1 MARIQ
6 LRRGAPRKGK
16 KADNPNASGPDLKAR
31 LTQLRTLL
39 RRRWQMTVVLGALL
53 TGSLYFFGLRP
64 ANAELERRIAESDV
78 AESRASKNKA
88 QFEALQSP
96 EGAAEASAK
105 FDRALEMDTL
115 LPATI
120 TPLEMLQTITTIATD
135 AGLELGAS
143 TPAEAPSAGPAEG
156 LQFYTFA
163 IVVEGDFTQIM
174 RFVEGLQSAK
184 PMVSVYSAK
193 FTYTPASPDSGVA
206 ALVRFESEV
215 RFWTSNL
222 EQLSTIKADLDAK
235 RREDQGL
242 PPLET
247 TPPTTFPS
255 TPPTLPSTP
264 STAPSVPGAPAD
276 GATGT
281 TGSTLV
287 PTTPVSPSTTLP
299 ASPSTSAPSGTSPS
313 TSTPASTLPASVGEV
328 TPGAFCSPEGALG
341 TYGGVPHVCSKTAKN
356 GSAFIDGKAHWRPS

>member
-6 LRRGAPRKGK
+6 LRRGAPKKGK
-16 KADNPNASGPDLKAR
+16 KAANPNASGPDLKAR

-120 TPLEMLQTITTIATD
+120 TPLAMLQTITTIATD

-143 TPAEAPSAGPAEG
+143 TPAEAPAAGPAEG

-174 RFVEGLQSAK
+174 RFVEGLQSAQ

-193 FTYTPASPDSGVA
+193 FTYTPASPESGVA

-242 PPLET
+242 PPLEP
-247 TPPTTFPS
+247 TPPTTSPT

-264 STAPSVPGAPAD
+264 STAPGVPAD

-281 TGSTLV
+281 TGSTLA
-287 PTTPVSPSTTLP
+287 PTTATTTATTLP
-299 ASPSTSAPSGTSPS
+299 ASPSTSVPSGTSPS
-313 TSTPASTLPASVGEV
+313 TSTPASTLPISVGEV

-341 TYGGVPHVCSKTAKN
+341 TYGGIPHVCSKTAKN

>member
-16 KADNPNASGPDLKAR
+16 KAANPNASGPDLKAR

-78 AESRASKNKA
+78 AESRASKNKV

-120 TPLEMLQTITTIATD
+120 TPLAMLQTITTIATD

-143 TPAEAPSAGPAEG
+143 TPAEAPAAGPAEG

-174 RFVEGLQSAK
+174 RFVEGLQSAQ

-193 FTYTPASPDSGVA
+193 FTYTPASPESGVA

-247 TPPTTFPS
+247 TPPTTLPS

-264 STAPSVPGAPAD
+264 STAPPVPGAPAD
-276 GATGT
+276 GT

-287 PTTPVSPSTTLP
+287 PTTPVSPSSTLP

>member
-16 KADNPNASGPDLKAR
+16 KAANPNASGPDLKAR

-64 ANAELERRIAESDV
+64 ANAELEQRIAESGV

-105 FDRALEMDTL
+105 FDRALEMGTL

-120 TPLEMLQTITTIATD
+120 TPLAMLQTITTIATD

-143 TPAEAPSAGPAEG
+143 TPAEAPAAGPAEG

-174 RFVEGLQSAK
+174 RFVEGLQSAQ

-193 FTYTPASPDSGVA
+193 FTYTPASPESGVA

-247 TPPTTFPS
+247 TPPTTLPS

-264 STAPSVPGAPAD
+264 STAPPVPGAPAD
-276 GATGT
+276 GT

-287 PTTPVSPSTTLP
+287 PTTPVSPSSTLP

-313 TSTPASTLPASVGEV
+313 TSTPASTLPVSVGEV

-356 GSAFIDGKAHWRPS
+356 GLVFIDGKAHWRPS

>member
-6 LRRGAPRKGK
+6 LRRGAPKRGK
-16 KADNPNASGPDLKAR
+16 NAAKSNASGPDLKAR

-64 ANAELERRIAESDV
+64 ANAELERRVAESDV

-115 LPATI
+115 LPTTI

-143 TPAEAPSAGPAEG
+143 TPAEAPAAGPAEG
-156 LQFYTFA
+156 LEFYTFA

-193 FTYTPASPDSGVA
+193 FTYTPASAESGVA

-247 TPPTTFPS
+247 TPSTTFPT

-264 STAPSVPGAPAD
+264 STAPSVPAE

-281 TGSTLV
+281 TGSTLA
-287 PTTPVSPSTTLP
+287 PTIPTSPSTTLP
-299 ASPSTSAPSGTSPS
+299 ASPSTSTPS
-313 TSTPASTLPASVGEV
+313 STLPVSVGEV

>member
-6 LRRGAPRKGK
+6 LRRAAPKRGK
-16 KADNPNASGPDLKAR
+16 RGTNPNASGPDLKAR

-39 RRRWQMTVVLGALL
+39 RRRWQMTVVLGTLL

-64 ANAELERRIAESDV
+64 ATAELERRIAESDI

-96 EGAAEASAK
+96 EGAAEASTK

-120 TPLEMLQTITTIATD
+120 TPLEMLQTITTIAAD

-143 TPAEAPSAGPAEG
+143 TPAAAPAAGPAEG
-156 LQFYTFA
+156 LEFYTFA

-174 RFVEGLQSAK
+174 RFIEGLHSAK

-193 FTYTPASPDSGVA
+193 FTYTPVSPESGTA

-242 PPLET
+242 PPLEV
-247 TPPTTFPS
+247 TPPTTSPS
-255 TPPTLPSTP
+255 SPPTLPSTP
-264 STAPSVPGAPAD
+264 STAPTVPGAPAD
-276 GATGT
+276 PATGVT
-281 TGSTLV
+281 TT
-287 PTTPVSPSTTLP
+287 PTTPVSPTTTLP
-299 ASPSTSAPSGTSPS
+299 STPSTATPPSTSPS
-313 TSTPASTLPASVGEV
+313 TSTPASTLPISVGEV

-341 TYGGVPHVCSKTAKN
+341 SSGGVPHVCSKTAKN